1 MSSDTSISTDKLSR
15 LIGITNA
22 PALVGARIDGDFA
35 AGPRLIPGA
44 TRRSRLDVQD
54 WALQRFPFIRETPQI
69 PQLTHVLVGE
79 PVSTSPGHALGFAG
93 QSIIVICH
101 TGDKLSEG
109 TAAWLPAALN
119 KKVGANE

>member
-1 MSSDTSISTDKLSR
+1 
-15 LIGITNA
+15 
-22 PALVGARIDGDFA
+22 
-35 AGPRLIPGA
+35 
-44 TRRSRLDVQD
+44 
-54 WALQRFPFIRETPQI
+54 
-69 PQLTHVLVGE
+69 LTHVLVGE
-79 PVSTSPGHALGFAG
+79 PVSTSPGHALGFTG